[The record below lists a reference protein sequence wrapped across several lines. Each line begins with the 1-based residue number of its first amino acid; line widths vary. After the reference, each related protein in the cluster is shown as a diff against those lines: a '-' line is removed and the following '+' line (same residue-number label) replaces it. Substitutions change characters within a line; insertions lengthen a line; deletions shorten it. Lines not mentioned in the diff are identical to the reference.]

1 MNAMSPPPRQAVP
14 VVEASRVSE
23 EKGAGRWTASFII
36 VAGLHAAAGVGVLAL
51 RAETAP
57 PPPPGAV
64 MIDLAPEPVAPPQPE
79 ATPEPPPPAPAEPPP
94 PEPPPPE
101 PPPEPEPPPPEP
113 PPPEPEPPEPP
124 PKPEVVIPPKPEPPP
139 KKIERKVEK
148 PRPPKPKE
156 VAQPSSP
163 SPPVQAPTEAPV
175 AASSAPSQSVRTW
188 QSTLLAHLERHKRY
202 PRMAQARREQG
213 VAYVRFAMDREGK
226 VIYARL
232 ERGSGYVELDEETVA
247 LVQRAQ
253 PLPPPPEGDG
263 RGIIE
268 LVAPVRYALR

>member
-14 VVEASRVSE
+14 VVDVSQAGE
-23 EKGAGRWTASFII
+23 ERGAGRWTASFII

-51 RAETAP
+51 RAESAP

-94 PEPPPPE
+94 PEPSPPE
-101 PPPEPEPPPPEP
+101 PETPPPEPPPPEP
-113 PPPEPEPPEPP
+113 PPPEPPPQ
-124 PKPEVVIPPKPEPPP
+124 PEVVIPPKPEPPP

-148 PRPPKPKE
+148 PRPPKLKE
-156 VAQPSSP
+156 VVQPSSP

-213 VAYVRFAMDREGK
+213 VAYVRFAMDRQGK

-263 RGIIE
+263 RSIIE